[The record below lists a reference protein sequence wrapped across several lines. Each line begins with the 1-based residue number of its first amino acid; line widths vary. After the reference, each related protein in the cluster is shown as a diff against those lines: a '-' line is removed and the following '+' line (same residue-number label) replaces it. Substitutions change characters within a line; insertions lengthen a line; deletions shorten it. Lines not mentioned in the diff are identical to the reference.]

1 MPKQFVHI
9 VVDIIDFFEKN
20 RRKIISVVIHAI
32 MFFFLVL
39 AIIGFL
45 VTLF

>member
-1 MPKQFVHI
+1 MHKQFVHI
-9 VVDIIDFFEKN
+9 VMDMIEFFEKN
-20 RRKIISVVIHAI
+20 RRKIISVVIHTI
-32 MFFFLVL
+32 MFIFLVL